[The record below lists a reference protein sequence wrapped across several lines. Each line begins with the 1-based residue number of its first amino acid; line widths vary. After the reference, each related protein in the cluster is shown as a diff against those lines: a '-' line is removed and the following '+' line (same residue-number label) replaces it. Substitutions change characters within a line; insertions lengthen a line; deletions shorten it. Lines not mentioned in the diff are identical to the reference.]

1 MEIWTKISLLLPTAL
16 GWAETGPANF
26 PGLDQKHQC
35 PSREQSAFPLA

>member
-26 PGLDQKHQC
+26 PGLAQKHQC